1 MTDVASLVAG
11 ASFEVTPKAAADVA
25 ALGDL
30 LPAGTSIYI
39 TALPGA
45 DPANLVPAAVAVRTA
60 GHVPVPHI
68 AARGY
73 ADLDAV
79 DAALADLV
87 SEAQVDDVLVVAGGL
102 KDPIGS
108 LSSSLEI
115 LDAGLLEK
123 HGIVRAGVAG
133 HPEGCPDI
141 EPAAA
146 AEALVRKN
154 EIARSSP
161 VDFRIVTQFTLAG
174 PAYVQWEREIRA
186 AGNEL
191 PIIAGI
197 PGVTSPPRLLKFAL
211 ACGVGPSIEVLRKQT
226 GGLLKLATTR
236 EWKPD
241 EVVETIAASRADDPG
256 SLIRGIHVFPFGG
269 LEPSARWVAQRSAAT
284 APQVS

>member
-45 DPANLVPAAVAVRTA
+45 DPANLVPAAVAVRAA

-161 VDFRIVTQFTLAG
+161 VEFRIVTQFTLAG

-191 PIIAGI
+191 SIIAGI

-241 EVVETIAASRADDPG
+241 EVVETIAVSRADDPG